1 MNQLFHKDQVNKLTQ
16 RLIEIDERKDKIIDA
31 AISKMKSDNLSSI
44 TLPNEFSELD
54 KEYWNIEE
62 QLWNA
67 RSQNKEIVYLQD
79 IIFSTYEDI
88 RMIDELLNKYAELEK
103 LGITIV
109 YKNAEWQPIDVL
121 KNNKSE
127 AQARI
132 KKCQDRISELKSE
145 L

>member
-1 MNQLFHKDQVNKLTQ
+1 MNQLFHNDQVNKLTQ

>member
-1 MNQLFHKDQVNKLTQ
+1 MNQSFHNDQVNKLTQ

-132 KKCQDRISELKSE
+132 KKYQDRISELKSE